1 MQRTE
6 HCVPSPAETYPETV
20 FQIESALFSPPAQD
34 TTYALFA
41 PLHYESGYAYPLIV
55 WLHGR
60 GNDERQLLRIMPQVS
75 MRNYVAIAPRGL
87 CGATAGTV
95 SIFAPAKMGLS
106 PSEGLSPSADFG
118 WRQTDEDIQQAE
130 QRVFDCIAAAEQKL
144 HVSPQ
149 RVFLAGFD
157 CGGTM
162 AFRLAMNRPERFAGV
177 LSLGG
182 PLPAG
187 RSLFGNLV
195 LARRLPMFL
204 AAGRHSA
211 EYPAEAVC
219 DNLRLLHSAGMSV
232 TLRQYP
238 CGHELTP
245 QMLGDV
251 DRWIIEQITA
261 PCPTSADPAER
272 QVGELD

>member
-6 HCVPSPAETYPETV
+6 HPASSSLETFPETA
-20 FQIESALFSPPAQD
+20 FQIESALFSVPAHD

-41 PLHYESGYAYPLIV
+41 PLHYESGYGYPLIV

-60 GNDERQLLRIMPQVS
+60 GCDERQLLRVMPQIS

-87 CGATAGTV
+87 AA
-95 SIFAPAKMGLS
+95 A
-106 PSEGLSPSADFG
+106 ADGGCQGFG
-118 WRQTDEDIQQAE
+118 WRQTDDDIQQAE
-130 QRVFDCIAAAEQKL
+130 QRVFDCIAAAAEKL
-144 HVSPQ
+144 HVAEQ
-149 RVFLAGFD
+149 RVFVAGFD

-162 AFRLAMNRPERFAGV
+162 AFRLAMSRPERFAGV

-187 RSLFGNLV
+187 RSPFGNLV
-195 LARRLPMFL
+195 AARKLPMFL
-204 AAGRHSA
+204 AVGRHSI

-219 DNLRLLHSAGMSV
+219 ENLRLLHSAGMSV

-245 QMLGDV
+245 QMLGDM
-251 DRWIIEQITA
+251 DRWIMEQVAGTA
-261 PCPTSADPAER
+261 QIA
-272 QVGELD
+272 

>member
-1 MQRTE
+1 MQRTQ
-6 HCVPSPAETYPETV
+6 HCVPSSIDAFPETA
-20 FQIESALFSPPAQD
+20 FQIESALFSTPAHD

-87 CGATAGTV
+87 CTAAAEDG
-95 SIFAPAKMGLS
+95 GCQ
-106 PSEGLSPSADFG
+106 GYD
-118 WRQTDEDIQQAE
+118 WRQTDDDIQQAE
-130 QRVFDCIAAAEQKL
+130 QRIFDCIDAAQQKL
-144 HVSPQ
+144 HVAPQ

-162 AFRLAMNRPERFAGV
+162 AFRVAMNRPERFAGV

-182 PLPAG
+182 SLPAG
-187 RSLFGNLV
+187 HSPLGNLV
-195 LARRLPMFL
+195 AARRLPLFL
-204 AAGRHSA
+204 AVGRHSA

-219 DNLRLLHSAGMSV
+219 ENLRLLHSAGMSV

-238 CGHELTP
+238 CAHELSP
-245 QMLGDV
+245 QMLNDT

-261 PCPTSADPAER
+261 PSLASCGDIER
-272 QVGELD
+272 QVRELD